1 MIISG
6 QNLCKSYAGI
16 KAVDHVT
23 IGCQPGT
30 VTGLLGTNGAGK
42 STLFKLLLGLIRP
55 DEGVVKINAS
65 GPKPVGGII
74 EKPCLYGYL
83 NARENLLVFARI
95 QGAPHSSR
103 DIEALLEKVGLS
115 PLRKDPVRN
124 YSMGMQQRLGIA
136 IALINNP
143 EALILDEPFSGLD
156 PIGVENLRL
165 LILELAKKDRIAVL
179 IASHNV
185 EELQKCCDYL
195 YVIRDG
201 AIIKSDAAAI
211 LIQRHTDKYML
222 VGNDLRASKTLAAL
236 RPVFRGAGA
245 EIECTPGAIGQL
257 LQELYEEGTAVTAC
271 SPKINMQQL
280 FELSDA

>member
-6 QNLCKSYAGI
+6 KNLCKSYTGI
-16 KAVDHVT
+16 QAVDHVT
-23 IGCQPGT
+23 IACAPGT

-42 STLFKLLLGLIRP
+42 STLFKILLGLIKP
-55 DEGVVKINAS
+55 DEGVIDINAK

-83 NARENLLVFARI
+83 SAKENLMLFSRI
-95 QGAPHSSR
+95 QGAPYSGEA
-103 DIEALLEKVGLS
+103 IEALMHKVGLS
-115 PLRKDPVRN
+115 PLRRDPVRN

-136 IALINNP
+136 IALINSP

-165 LILELAKKDRIAVL
+165 LILELAKKDGIAVL

-185 EELQKCCDYL
+185 EELQKCCDFL

-201 AIIKSDAAAI
+201 AIIKGDTTAS
-211 LIQRHTDKYML
+211 LIQRHTDKYL
-222 VGNDLRASKTLAAL
+222 LAGNDLRDSKALA
-236 RPVFRGAGA
+236 RHNPVFQGAGA
-245 EIECTPGAIGQL
+245 EIACSPGAIGQVL
-257 LQELYEEGTAVTAC
+257 RELNSEGTAVTSC
-271 SPKINMQQL
+271 SPRINMRQL
-280 FELSDA
+280 FEMAEK